1 MLVEI
6 EQERNL
12 MYQDLVTQLEAQ
24 GALDKIDYFTY
35 LIDDSINAKY
45 FSARSNRAGEKTIY
59 APYGGWYT
67 SDNSDVSMETRYYSV
82 LATAAIRQQR
92 NERLLTLT
100 SVITAW
106 IKPST
111 IINVITKTI
120 SVITGL
126 MAVNAF
132 IEDMYWSDITVGI
145 DSAMIVAAYDKWDMK
160 TTTVIWKWVNSPYMK
175 VSEKDLVAY
184 GTFTKAEDEAFIRE
198 IG

>member
-1 MLVEI
+1 
-6 EQERNL
+6 
-12 MYQDLVTQLEAQ
+12 
-24 GALDKIDYFTY
+24 
-35 LIDDSINAKY
+35 
-45 FSARSNRAGEKTIY
+45 
-59 APYGGWYT
+59 
-67 SDNSDVSMETRYYSV
+67 METRYYSV

-184 GTFTKAEDEAFIRE
+184 GTFTKTEDEAFIRE